1 MNLILKNNSLLSKI
15 KRKNL
20 QSKINPLLFLQ
31 NENILKKIDENN
43 VKIDQNNV
51 VLDKVLDIVT
61 SKKNKEKIIRKR
73 LPLRKPIFKK
83 HFERFFNM
91 AGVGSKNS
99 LKPIKLKLIYFLLYY
114 LGVRA
119 NEVRLL
125 TYEMLLELKNTGE
138 CQIYSS
144 KTNSQLCK
152 VLPSEGIELLRGEFW
167 NDIEVHFKVYQYIG
181 SSTYQNKTYHPVA
194 FIKFIN
200 RDLKNI
206 CNLYKMPVFTSH
218 SFRVGLITALLKKFR
233 IQDVSSEIGHKNIQ
247 STMLYFRYRIS
258 NLKTIKKRDLVF
270 KNR

>member
-1 MNLILKNNSLLSKI
+1 MNLILKNNFLLSKI
-15 KRKNL
+15 KRK
-20 QSKINPLLFLQ
+20 SKINPLGILFLQ
-31 NENILKKIDENN
+31 NENILKKIDENT
-43 VKIDQNNV
+43 VKIDENGV
-51 VLDKVLDIVT
+51 ILDKVFEIVT
-61 SKKNKEKIIRKR
+61 SKKDKEKIRRKT

-91 AGVGSKNS
+91 AGIGSKNP
-99 LKPIKLKLIYFLLYY
+99 LKRIKLKIIYFFLYY
-114 LGVRA
+114 FGVRA

-144 KTNSQLCK
+144 KTNTQLCK
-152 VLPSEGIELLRGEFW
+152 ILPSEGIELLRGELFW
-167 NDIEVHFKVYQYIG
+167 NDIEVHFKVYQFIG
-181 SSTYQNKTYHPVA
+181 SSTYQNKTYHPAA

-206 CNLYKMPVFTSH
+206 CNSYKMPVFTSH

-247 STMLYFRYRIS
+247 STMLYFRYRIN
-258 NLKTIKKRDLVF
+258 NLRTIKKRNLVF